1 MDWCTYGS
9 LTVKYFHRFLPPCC
23 ANKIPADGKDFRL
36 LMAAADLWFPELDGY
51 EVSVAI
57 FKINIPGRSAL
68 FWEEC
73 NDVVTIPWLLS
84 RCRISLIFNAALS
97 SYTWSEIS
105 VFCLLDCNLT
115 HP

>member
-73 NDVVTIPWLLS
+73 TNPWSNHDLYTQENSKRRSALLRLRWILFGTAFRS
-84 RCRISLIFNAALS
+84 I
-97 SYTWSEIS
+97 
-105 VFCLLDCNLT
+105 D
-115 HP
+115 